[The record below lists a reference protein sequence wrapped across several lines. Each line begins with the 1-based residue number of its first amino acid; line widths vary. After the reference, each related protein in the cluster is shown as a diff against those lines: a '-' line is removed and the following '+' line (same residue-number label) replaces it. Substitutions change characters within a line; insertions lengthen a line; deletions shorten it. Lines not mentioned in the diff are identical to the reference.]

1 MNNEQ
6 QFAEDIKTEKCL
18 VFGIEAANG
27 AKSRKERRGGER

>member
-18 VFGIEAANG
+18 VFGIEAGKNG
-27 AKSRKERRGGER
+27 EGARDR